1 MKRLRPLFLSVL
13 ATLLLVG
20 AAAAENSPW
29 AGRTVVVTGA
39 NRGLGLEFAKQL
51 KEAGADVI
59 GTARKPDEADELKAL
74 GVRVEQLDVADDASV
89 AAFAARLD
97 GAAVDVL
104 LNNAGIFPTREGFEG
119 STVDESRRIY
129 EVNTLGPMRVTQ
141 ALLPN
146 LRAGDRKLVMN
157 MSSGLGSIANAGR
170 GAMLGYRMSKAALNM
185 QTRVQAGDLAAEGFI
200 FVAMSPGWVRTDMG
214 GPNANLEPAESIR
227 GMLATMAPLTAA
239 DSGKYFA
246 YSGEE
251 LPW

>member
-1 MKRLRPLFLSVL
+1 MMRLRPLFLSVL

-20 AAAAENSPW
+20 AAAAETSPW